1 MVSLVAVLAQLVVL
15 VSEICTGLVVRAL
28 GKGPMHKTVM
38 VVVYTRV
45 VVVHKSVV
53 VLGGTGLD
61 VGGTCLV
68 EPMSTE
74 LEHLVSK
81 KE

>member
-38 VVVYTRV
+38 VVV
-45 VVVHKSVV
+45 HKSVV